1 MVLLRKTIYV
11 TLILCAFWTADGKSQ
26 ANEGSRQHPD
36 SLQQSEASLLDLRV
50 RGMGFFRN
58 SEFRNSLAI
67 GTSMAGASLEPV
79 LEFRPEARTT
89 LSAGVHL
96 LKYAG
101 RDNFDRVLP
110 VIRYQYKPSER
121 FTLIFGTLYGS
132 ATHRLPEPVFDFEQ
146 SLINDYENG
155 IQLLLNFP
163 SFKSDIWVYWEQ
175 FIKAGDPFQEMF
187 TAGMN
192 SSIVFYDSPN
202 LQLSTPLITL
212 FRHQGGEIDS
222 TDLPASTRLNL
233 VQGFRADFTFGKRFF
248 RSAWANFLWMEFTEV
263 NPGGHV
269 TIPYGHGTW
278 CQAGVKTSLGNLEAG
293 YWRGVNFIAP
303 HGMPLYQ
310 SVSQKTGQL
319 TEPERR
325 MITMRYELDQQL
337 TPYLR
342 LLLRLEPY
350 YDLNSNRIDHI
361 WTACLAVDG
370 SFFLARRR
378 RSR

>member
-1 MVLLRKTIYV
+1 MLLRKTIYV

-132 ATHRLPEPVFDFEQ
+132 ATHWLPEPVFDFEQ

-163 SFKSDIWVYWEQ
+163 S
-175 FIKAGDPFQEMF
+175 
-187 TAGMN
+187 
-192 SSIVFYDSPN
+192 
-202 LQLSTPLITL
+202 
-212 FRHQGGEIDS
+212 
-222 TDLPASTRLNL
+222 
-233 VQGFRADFTFGKRFF
+233 
-248 RSAWANFLWMEFTEV
+248 
-263 NPGGHV
+263 
-269 TIPYGHGTW
+269 
-278 CQAGVKTSLGNLEAG
+278 
-293 YWRGVNFIAP
+293 
-303 HGMPLYQ
+303 
-310 SVSQKTGQL
+310 
-319 TEPERR
+319 
-325 MITMRYELDQQL
+325 
-337 TPYLR
+337 
-342 LLLRLEPY
+342 
-350 YDLNSNRIDHI
+350 
-361 WTACLAVDG
+361 
-370 SFFLARRR
+370 
-378 RSR
+378 

>member
-1 MVLLRKTIYV
+1 VLLRKTIYA
-11 TLILCAFWTADGKSQ
+11 TLILCTFWTADGIPQS
-26 ANEGSRQHPD
+26 AVSRQQKAD
-36 SLQQSEASLLDLRV
+36 SLPAANRSWLDLRI

-58 SEFRNSLAI
+58 SEFRNSLAT
-67 GTSMAGASLEPV
+67 GTSMAGANLEPV

-89 LSAGVHL
+89 LGAGVHL

-101 RDNFDRVLP
+101 RDDFDRVLP
-110 VIRYQYKPSER
+110 VIRYQYTPSER

-155 IQLLLNFP
+155 IQLLLNFR
-163 SFKSDIWVYWEQ
+163 SFKSDIWLNWEQ
-175 FIKAGDPFQEMF
+175 FIKTGDPFQEMF

-192 SSIVFYDSPN
+192 SSIVFYDSPTF
-202 LQLSTPLITL
+202 QLSAPLITL

-222 TDLPASTRLNL
+222 TDLPSSTRLNL
-233 VQGFRADFTFGKRFF
+233 VQGFRADFTFGKRFL

-269 TIPYGHGTW
+269 TIPYGHGSW
-278 CQAGVKTSLGNLEAG
+278 CQAGIRTRLGNLEAG
-293 YWRGVNFIAP
+293 YWRGVNFISP

-310 SVSQKTGQL
+310 SVSQKTGQI

-325 MITMRYELDQQL
+325 MVTFRYELDQQL

-350 YDLNSNRIDHI
+350 YDLSSNRIDHI

-370 SFFLARRR
+370 SFSLARMRR
-378 RSR
+378 NR